1 MTTGPSEVPEPG
13 IGPTTGV
20 LGAAAAPADA
30 AAADDGGWFDTG
42 GAPAAP
48 FDVAVIGAGPA
59 GLAAATAAVV
69 GDARVVLLD
78 AAPRLG
84 GQYWRHR
91 PGDDGT
97 RHHDW
102 HAFAGLREA
111 AGTAVAAGTLV
122 HLAGVHVW
130 HVARDADGF
139 VVHALDGDRGRDV
152 RARTVVLATGAYDRQ
167 LPFPGW
173 TLPGVYTAGAAQA
186 LLKGHGVV
194 VGQRVVVAG
203 TGPFLLPVAAG
214 LAEAGA
220 TVLGVFEAGRPTA
233 FARHPL
239 TVLRNASKLREG
251 AGYLRVLRA
260 HHVPYRTRA
269 TVIEAFGDDAVS
281 GVRVARLDGGWRVVP
296 GSEQRLEC
304 DAVAV
309 GYGFT
314 PQPELALQL
323 GCAHVLDPDGSL
335 VATVDDDQ
343 ASTVAGVFVAGEA
356 TGVGGA
362 DLSRAEGEIAGF
374 AAAAS
379 ALGRAVDRG
388 STRKARARRARGRAF
403 ARALQ
408 EAFRVPGGWLG
419 WLMPD
424 TILCRCE
431 EVTAARLDEAIT
443 DLGATDARTVKLLAR
458 PGMGLCQGRV
468 CGYATACLVADRA
481 GRAVT
486 AADLAGLASRPI
498 AQPVPLGVLAAGD
511 DAG

>member
-1 MTTGPSEVPEPG
+1 MTTGPSEIPRPASADDRRDG
-13 IGPTTGV
+13 RCRGTGRR
-20 LGAAAAPADA
+20 AE
-30 AAADDGGWFDTG
+30 ADDGGWFDTG

-59 GLAAATAAVV
+59 GLAAAVAAVV
-69 GDARVVLLD
+69 GDARVVLID

-91 PGDDGT
+91 AGDDGA

-102 HAFAGLREA
+102 HGLRRPA
-111 AGTAVAAGTLV
+111 RGRRDRGRGGHARPPRRRPR
-122 HLAGVHVW
+122 
-130 HVARDADGF
+130 VARDA
-139 VVHALDGDRGRDV
+139 RGRRLRRP
-152 RARTVVLATGAYDRQ
+152 RAGRRSEPRRPGRTVVLATGAYDRQ

-203 TGPFLLPVAAG
+203 TGPFLLPVATG

-220 TVLGVFEAGRPTA
+220 TVVGVFEAGRPTA

-260 HHVPYRTRA
+260 HGVPYRTRT
-269 TVIEAFGDDAVS
+269 TVIEALGDEAVT
-281 GVRVARLDGGWRVVP
+281 GVRVARLDAGWRIVP
-296 GSEQRLEC
+296 GSEQALEC

-323 GCAHVLDPDGSL
+323 GCAHVLDADGSL

-362 DLSRAEGEIAGF
+362 DLSQAEGEIAGF
-374 AAAAS
+374 AAAAA

-388 STRKARARRARGRAF
+388 ATRQARGRRDRGRAF
-403 ARALQ
+403 AAALQ
-408 EAFRVPGGWLG
+408 EAFPVRGGWLG
-419 WLMPD
+419 WLTPE
-424 TILCRCE
+424 TVVCRCE
-431 EVTAARLDEAIT
+431 EVTAGRVDEAMT

-486 AADLAGLASRPI
+486 AADVAASPPARSPSPSRSACSRP
-498 AQPVPLGVLAAGD
+498 ATTAE
-511 DAG
+511 